1 MVPGY
6 RRRRVRPPRRKQHC
20 CAYAAS
26 TRIEHADPGCRA
38 DRSRPY
44 HHRAASRKIER
55 PTAPLGDTSE
65 EVQAKPPANTSQT
78 RRRVHADRKA
88 ATSLARSEHRL
99 NTTIIE
105 TEPTMPADTAHM
117 ATLAIDELA
126 ALAAEIELLTGPG
139 QRHDPATAEQL
150 KRSANALA

>member
-1 MVPGY
+1 
-6 RRRRVRPPRRKQHC
+6 
-20 CAYAAS
+20 
-26 TRIEHADPGCRA
+26 
-38 DRSRPY
+38 
-44 HHRAASRKIER
+44 
-55 PTAPLGDTSE
+55 
-65 EVQAKPPANTSQT
+65 VQAKPPANTSQT

-88 ATSLARSEHRL
+88 ATSLARPEHRL
-99 NTTIIE
+99 TTTTTTTTTTTE